1 MKSTRLFSILA
12 VLVLVATSAAAQ
24 DRHDQF
30 NDHDRQAAR
39 EWYRQ
44 HHDQRGFRERD
55 RLTIEQERR
64 IQLGQP
70 LDRELYRRAY
80 SVPRD
85 LLRRLPPPPRHL
97 RYMIV
102 GHHVVLVDR
111 SNRIVRDVIH
121 LHD

>member
-24 DRHDQF
+24 ERRDQF
-30 NDHDRQAAR
+30 NEHDRQAAR

-55 RLTIEQERR
+55 RLTVEQERR
-64 IQLGQP
+64 LQSGQI
-70 LDRELYRRAY
+70 LDRELYQRAY

-85 LLRRLPPPPRHL
+85 LLRRLPPPPRYF

-102 GHHVVLVDR
+102 GHHVVLVNR
-111 SNRIVRDVIH
+111 SNRVVRDVIH